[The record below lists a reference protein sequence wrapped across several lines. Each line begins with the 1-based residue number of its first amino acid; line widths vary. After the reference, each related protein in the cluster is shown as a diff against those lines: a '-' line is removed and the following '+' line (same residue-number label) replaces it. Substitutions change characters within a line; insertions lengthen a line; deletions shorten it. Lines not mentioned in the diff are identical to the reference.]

1 MDIIQYSIGNLLFK
15 LILIGGAR
23 VAVSLP
29 AIEFSFGNI
38 KMNNR
43 LVNSL
48 LFGENVRLVDRIL
61 FPEMFPENDNIFDNE
76 EHDIFERRQYR
87 LLNRRLVNDYT
98 DTDFFARFRVTKP
111 FFYLLLDEIAADLA
125 QDDTR

>member
-1 MDIIQYSIGNLLFK
+1 M
-15 LILIGGAR
+15 
-23 VAVSLP
+23 
-29 AIEFSFGNI
+29 
-38 KMNNR
+38 
-43 LVNSL
+43 NSL
-48 LFGENVRLVDRIL
+48 LFGENIRLVDRVL
-61 FPEMFPENDNIFDNE
+61 FPEMFPENDNIFDDE